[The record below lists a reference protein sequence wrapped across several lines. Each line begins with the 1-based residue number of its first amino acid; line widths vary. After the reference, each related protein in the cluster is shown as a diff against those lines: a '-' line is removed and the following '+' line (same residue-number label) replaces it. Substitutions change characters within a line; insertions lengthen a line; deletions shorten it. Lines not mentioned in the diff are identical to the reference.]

1 MLSTCAVLQD
11 AYAPAQFEQVRS
23 GDKGQGEPTV
33 LKWRLES
40 VFIGQTYFIA
50 TLSAMFVSKLR
61 KVWKVYDFL
70 SEIVLYKQILLGNIS
85 VR

>member
-40 VFIGQTYFIA
+40 VFIGQKYFIA

-61 KVWKVYDFL
+61 RYDKKKKKTEKMDQQKV
-70 SEIVLYKQILLGNIS
+70 SGTEES
-85 VR
+85 A

>member
-61 KVWKVYDFL
+61 RYDKKTRKDGPRKGLWNRGKCMTF
-70 SEIVLYKQILLGNIS
+70 
-85 VR
+85 